1 MSDHKDNK
9 EDLGK
14 PKSRAHVP
22 QINRNYYNPYNGSNW
37 GLATL
42 LYDMALFLFNIMF
55 TIFFREIKIRGAC
68 NMPQQGV
75 PTILVCAPHAN
86 QFVDPTI
93 IMVETRKLTKG
104 RSRQSCFVTAESSMK
119 MKVVG
124 FFGRIIGSIPVPRA
138 QDYLVPVDPN
148 IEIFC
153 PDYDN
158 EPTLIKG
165 RCVDDPSK
173 SPQFTTR
180 FIAKSL
186 LGLPDYL
193 ANAQIKEIVDDE
205 TIILASPFKSTNP
218 RVPKLLKN
226 GTNFKYAKKIDNSK
240 VFQNV
245 FDHLH
250 SNGTV
255 GIFPE
260 GGSHDRPSL
269 LPIKAGVAIMA
280 LGAAAADPNMKVYVV
295 PVGLHYFHR
304 HKFRSRA
311 VIEYGEPIIVDGSM
325 GQQYLESPRE
335 TTSKLLDKIK
345 ESLYSV
351 TENAPDYDTLMT
363 IQAARRLFQ
372 SYETPE
378 HRFSLPLVVEINRRL
393 LIGYSKYKDDPRIIK
408 LKEMVASYNNILY
421 SYGLKDHQV
430 EKLQSSTV
438 KDVIRCF
445 FLLIERLIRLLV
457 FFILSLPGSVLFTPI
472 FIVGKIYSEKK
483 QREGLKKS
491 VVKLKGLDLLAT
503 WKIIVALCLAP
514 VLYVTY
520 SLILIYTQW
529 IWVPSIISNSKIG
542 QFIYFY
548 SLLVLTTYSSLK
560 TGEIGMDLLKSLRP
574 LFVSLFYPNDK
585 IFKLKSMRE
594 ELSHEITSICDEL
607 GPTVFPD
614 YEKFKTLNADAKM
627 GSLDSTL
634 KIGPTRSRSSSVL
647 SIGSAL
653 SNALSRVNSR
663 GSLSDIPI
671 FPDSRPTSYIESTTT
686 DEETGSSNDAEES
699 NDDNNYDEKDTS
711 ALRSRN
717 QSRIANL
724 VRKKWQDQD

>member
-1 MSDHKDNK
+1 MTDHKENK

-22 QINRNYYNPYNGSNW
+22 QIDRSYFNPYNGSSW
-37 GLATL
+37 SIFTL
-42 LYDMALFLFNIMF
+42 LYDMAMCLFNIMF
-55 TIFFREIKIRGAC
+55 TIFFREIKVRGAC

-86 QFVDPTI
+86 QFIDPSLV
-93 IMVETRKLTKG
+93 MLETRKLTRG
-104 RSRQSCFVTAESSMK
+104 RGRQACFVTAESSMK

-124 FFGRIIGSIPVPRA
+124 FFGRIMGSIPVPRA

-148 IEIFC
+148 IEIYC
-153 PDYDN
+153 PDFDN

-173 SPQFTTR
+173 SPDFTTR

-193 ANAQIKEIVDDE
+193 ANAQIKEIVDE
-205 TIILASPFKSTNP
+205 KTIILASPFKSSNP
-218 RVPKLLKN
+218 RVAKLLKR
-226 GTNFKYAKKIDNSK
+226 GTNFKYAKKVDNSK

-245 FDHLH
+245 FNHLH

-280 LGAAAADPNMKVYVV
+280 LGAAAADPHMKVYVV

-335 TTSKLLDKIK
+335 TTSKLLDKIT

-351 TENAPDYDTLMT
+351 TENAPDYGTLMT

-372 SYETPE
+372 SYEKPE
-378 HRFSLPLVVEINRRL
+378 HRLSLSLVVEINRRL
-393 LIGYSKYKDDPRIIK
+393 LVGYSKYKEDPRIIK
-408 LKEMVASYNNILY
+408 LKDMVTAYNNILY

-430 EKLQSSTV
+430 EKLQSSTI

-445 FLLIERLIRLLV
+445 FLLIERLFRLLV

-472 FIVGKIYSEKK
+472 FIVSKVYSKKK
-483 QREGLKKS
+483 QQEGLKKS

-514 VLYVTY
+514 ILYVTY

-529 IWVPSIISNSKIG
+529 LWVPSIISGSNIG

-548 SLLVLTTYSSLK
+548 SILVLTTYSSLK
-560 TGEIGMDLLKSLRP
+560 TGEIGIDLLKSLRP

-585 IFKLKSMRE
+585 ITKLKSMRE

-614 YEKFKTLNADAKM
+614 YEKFKTLTDYERMA
-627 GSLDSTL
+627 SLDSTL
-634 KIGPTRSRSSSVL
+634 KAGQTRSRSSSVR

-671 FPDSRPTSYIESTTT
+671 FHDSRPASYIEGSTTNEEDASSS
-686 DEETGSSNDAEES
+686 DEEELEDEAY
-699 NDDNNYDEKDTS
+699 YDEKS
-711 ALRSRN
+711 AGDLRSRN
-717 QSRIANL
+717 QSKIANL
-724 VRKKWQDQD
+724 VREKWKDQD

>member
-1 MSDHKDNK
+1 MTDQKEIK

-14 PKSRAHVP
+14 SKSRAHVL
-22 QINRNYYNPYNGSNW
+22 QIDRDYFNPYNGSHW
-37 GLATL
+37 SISTF
-42 LYDMALFLFNIMF
+42 LYDMAMCLFNIMF
-55 TIFFREIKIRGAC
+55 TIFFREIKVRGAC

-86 QFVDPTI
+86 QFIDPSLV
-93 IMVETRKLTKG
+93 MLETRKLTSG
-104 RSRQSCFVTAESSMK
+104 RGRQACFVTAESSMK
-119 MKVVG
+119 MKIVG
-124 FFGRIIGSIPVPRA
+124 FFGRIMGSIPVPRA
-138 QDYLVPVDPN
+138 QDYLEPVDPN
-148 IEIFC
+148 IEIYC
-153 PDYDN
+153 PDFDN
-158 EPTLIKG
+158 EPTLIEG
-165 RCVDDPSK
+165 RCIEDPSK
-173 SPQFTTR
+173 SPEFTTH
-180 FIAKSL
+180 FMAKSL

-193 ANAQIKEIVDDE
+193 ANAQIKEVVDDK
-205 TIILASPFKSTNP
+205 TIILSSPFKSSNP
-218 RVPKLLKN
+218 RVAKLLKD
-226 GTNFKYAKKIDNSK
+226 GTNFKYAKKVDNSK

-245 FDHLH
+245 FNHLH
-250 SNGTV
+250 SSGTV

-311 VIEYGEPIIVDGSM
+311 VIEYGEPIIVDGTM

-335 TTSKLLDKIK
+335 TTSTLLNKIT

-372 SYETPE
+372 SYEIPE
-378 HRFSLPLVVEINRRL
+378 HRLSLPLIVEINRRL
-393 LIGYSKYKDDPRIIK
+393 LVGYSKYKEDPRIIK
-408 LKEMVASYNNILY
+408 LKEMVTAYNDILY

-430 EKLQSSTV
+430 EKLQSSTT

-445 FLLIERLIRLLV
+445 FLLIERLARLLV
-457 FFILSLPGSVLFTPI
+457 FFVLSLPGSVLFTPI
-472 FIVGKIYSEKK
+472 FIVSNVYSKKK

-514 VLYVTY
+514 ILYVTY

-529 IWVPSIISNSKIG
+529 LWVPSIILNSTIG

-548 SLLVLTTYSSLK
+548 SILVLTTYSSLK
-560 TGEIGMDLLKSLRP
+560 TGEIGIDLLKSLRP

-585 IFKLKSMRE
+585 ITKLKSMRK
-594 ELSHEITSICDEL
+594 ELSHEITHICDEL

-614 YEKFKTLNADAKM
+614 YEKFKTLNDFEGMA
-627 GSLDSTL
+627 SLDSTL
-634 KIGPTRSRSSSVL
+634 KPVQPRSRSSSIH
-647 SIGSAL
+647 SIGSIL

-671 FPDSRPTSYIESTTT
+671 FHDSRPPSYIAGSTTNREDVDSS
-686 DEETGSSNDAEES
+686 DEEEFEDETHCNEENAS
-699 NDDNNYDEKDTS
+699 E
-711 ALRSRN
+711 LRARN
-717 QSRIANL
+717 QSKITNL
-724 VRKKWQDQD
+724 IREKWKDQD